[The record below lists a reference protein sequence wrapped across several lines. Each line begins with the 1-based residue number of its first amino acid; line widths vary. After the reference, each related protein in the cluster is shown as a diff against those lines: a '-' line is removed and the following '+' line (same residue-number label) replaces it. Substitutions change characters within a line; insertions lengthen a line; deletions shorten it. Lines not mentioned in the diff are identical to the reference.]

1 MRIGPSRARVGPCT
15 WAVSSSGGA
24 TAESEKGDRS
34 RQSPGKEHNH
44 KQETSPPTL
53 HALPQDL
60 LRGETF
66 RKPRHRPRS
75 DRPSRRDDRE
85 CGGPG
90 ERRVARWA
98 SRRVPHAAMLT
109 GMTVPP
115 GRPGD
120 DKASE
125 RRLRRV
131 VETGQRS
138 GEAGNSVGDATE
150 QVQEAETRSRE
161 VHENGD
167 AAGGGTDTAHAPT
180 PEHLRRAAQLEE
192 RSYRHVHRESRRQ
205 SRHATGRSRHTTGRL
220 GCMIDRPTSAGAT
233 SRSTG
238 SRPTSTARSRG

>member
-1 MRIGPSRARVGPCT
+1 VAPSSRSTISPYAPSIGGPIRTPCRKICC
-15 WAVSSSGGA
+15 AA
-24 TAESEKGDRS
+24 K
-34 RQSPGKEHNH
+34 H
-44 KQETSPPTL
+44 
-53 HALPQDL
+53 
-60 LRGETF
+60 F
-66 RKPRHRPRS
+66 RKPLHRPQS
-75 DRPSRRDDRE
+75 DRPRRRDDRE

-98 SRRVPHAAMLT
+98 SRRVPHAALLM

-167 AAGGGTDTAHAPT
+167 AAGGGTDTAHGPT

-192 RSYRHVHRESRRQ
+192 RSYQHVQREKQKAVEARDRAVEGHYRAARLHDRQADLGWGNVEEHREQAHEHREEAAADS
-205 SRHATGRSRHTTGRL
+205 AHT
-220 GCMIDRPTSAGAT
+220 DRDGAAHRDDAPEPPTPAG
-233 SRSTG
+233 
-238 SRPTSTARSRG
+238 PDLV